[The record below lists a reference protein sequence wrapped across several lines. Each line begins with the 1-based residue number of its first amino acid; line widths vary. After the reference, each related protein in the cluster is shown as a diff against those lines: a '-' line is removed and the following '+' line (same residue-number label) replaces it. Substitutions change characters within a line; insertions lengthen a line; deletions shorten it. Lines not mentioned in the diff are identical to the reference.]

1 MKTHNSAKA
10 SVAGRTIYETNAQD
24 YISVPILGA
33 DFLCRFV
40 LVMDLHNKCLIDS
53 LTSLRSSGKV
63 STSRHVFTHFFK
75 NIAAWLLSILTLSE
89 LSMMLT
95 PPIFFRITPLTPQ
108 KLTIAPKEFEGLL
121 KQIICRPSGSCW
133 FSPLHIVPEPNGE
146 WRPCCNYGRLTTQT
160 IPDR

>member
-40 LVMDLHNKCLIDS
+40 LVMDLHNTCLIDS

-75 NIAAWLLSILTLSE
+75 NIAA
-89 LSMMLT
+89 
-95 PPIFFRITPLTPQ
+95 
-108 KLTIAPKEFEGLL
+108 
-121 KQIICRPSGSCW
+121 
-133 FSPLHIVPEPNGE
+133 
-146 WRPCCNYGRLTTQT
+146 
-160 IPDR
+160 